1 MKIKEAIGYFTENLL
16 KAGVF
21 DPAFDTI
28 YIFEYVLS
36 YTRAQLNVFSDKE
49 LTNEEFATI
58 SQMIERRKNGE
69 PVQYILGH
77 WYFMGRKYFVD
88 YGVLIPRDDTE
99 VLVRECM
106 TLFDKNDDISILD
119 LCSGS
124 GIIAITLQKHFEEA
138 SVIAVEQS
146 ETAYGFLTK
155 NCSEN
160 DADVKCVNGDLY
172 DVHTEFDD
180 HSLDLIV
187 SNPPYII
194 TDEIKTLQSE
204 VQKEPALALDGGE
217 DGYDFYRG
225 IINLYAK
232 KLKIGGKIAFE
243 IGEGQYE
250 YIKNLLIDA
259 GFTQVTP
266 HLDLSSTVRAVT
278 AIYNS

>member
-1 MKIKEAIGYFTENLL
+1 MKIKEAISYFTENLL

-28 YIFEYVLS
+28 YIFEAVLS
-36 YTRAQLNVFSDKE
+36 YDRAQLKIFGEKELSDKD
-49 LTNEEFATI
+49 FSTI
-58 SQMIERRKNGE
+58 SSMVERRKNGE

-77 WYFMGRKYFVD
+77 WYFMGRKFFVD

-106 TLFDKNDDISILD
+106 TLFDKNSSPAILD

-124 GIIAITLQKHFEEA
+124 GIIAITLKKYFENA
-138 SVIAVEQS
+138 KV
-146 ETAYGFLTK
+146 TAIEKSDVAYSFLTK
-155 NCSEN
+155 NCGEN
-160 DADVKCVNGDLY
+160 DTNIKCINGDLY
-172 DVHTEFDD
+172 DVYADFADS
-180 HSLDLIV
+180 SLDLIV

-204 VQKEPALALDGGE
+204 VQKEPALALDGGK

-225 IINLYAK
+225 IIKLYSK
-232 KLKIGGKIAFE
+232 KLRNGGKIAFE
-243 IGEGQYE
+243 IGEGQYD
-250 YIKNLLIDA
+250 YIKELLENA
-259 GFTQVTP
+259 GFSSVTP
-266 HLDLSSTVRAVT
+266 YLDLGSTIRCVT

>member
-1 MKIKEAIGYFTENLL
+1 MKIKEAISYFTENLL

-36 YTRAQLNVFSDKE
+36 YSRAQLNIFGDKE
-49 LTNEEFATI
+49 LSNDEFATI
-58 SQMIERRKNGE
+58 SKMVERRANGE

-77 WYFMGRKYFVD
+77 WFFMGRKYFVD

-106 TLFDKNDDISILD
+106 NLFDKNDSISILD

-124 GIIAITLQKHFEEA
+124 GIIAITLKKHFQNA
-138 SVIAVEQS
+138 KVTAVEKS
-146 ETAYGFLTK
+146 DIAYGFLTK

-160 DADVKCVNGDLY
+160 DAVIECVHGDLFDTY
-172 DVHTEFDD
+172 SHFDD
-180 HSLDLIV
+180 NSLDLIV

-194 TDEIKTLQSE
+194 SDEIATLQSE
-204 VQKEPALALDGGE
+204 VQKEPTLALDGGK

-225 IINLYAK
+225 IIKLYAK
-232 KLKIGGKIAFE
+232 KLKKGGKIAFE

-250 YIKNLLIDA
+250 YIKELLENA
-259 GFTQVTP
+259 GFDFVAP
-266 HLDLSSTVRAVT
+266 HLDLGSTVRAVT

>member
-1 MKIKEAIGYFTENLL
+1 MKIKEAISYFTENLL

-36 YTRAQLNVFSDKE
+36 FTRAQLNIFGDKE
-49 LTNEEFATI
+49 LSEKDFSTI
-58 SQMIERRKNGE
+58 SKMCDQRAKGE

-99 VLVRECM
+99 VVVRECM
-106 TLFDKNDDISILD
+106 TFFEKNDSPAILD

-124 GIIAITLQKHFEEA
+124 GIIAITLKKHFENA
-138 SVIAVEQS
+138 KVTAVEKS
-146 ETAYGFLTK
+146 EIAYGFLTK
-155 NCSEN
+155 NCDEN
-160 DADVKCVNGDLY
+160 DADINCINGDLY
-172 DVHTEFDD
+172 DVYADFADS
-180 HSLDLIV
+180 SLDLIV

-194 TDEIKTLQSE
+194 SDEIKTLQSE
-204 VQKEPALALDGGE
+204 VQKEPTLALDGGK

-225 IINLYAK
+225 IIRLYSK
-232 KLKIGGKIAFE
+232 KLKKGGKIAFE

-250 YIKNLLIDA
+250 YIKELLIEN
-259 GFTQVTP
+259 GFSSVTP
-266 HLDLSSTVRAVT
+266 HLDLSSTVRSVT

>member
-1 MKIKEAIGYFTENLL
+1 MKIKEAISYFTENLL

-36 YTRAQLNVFSDKE
+36 YTRTQLNIFSDRE
-49 LTNEEFATI
+49 LSDEEFSTI
-58 SQMIERRKNGE
+58 SKMIERRAKGE

-106 TLFDKNDDISILD
+106 TFFDKNDSPAILD

-124 GIIAITLQKHFEEA
+124 GIIAVTLKKHFQNA
-138 SVIAVEQS
+138 KVTAVEKS
-146 ETAYGFLTK
+146 DIAYSFLTK
-155 NCSEN
+155 NCDEN
-160 DADVKCVNGDLY
+160 DADINCINGDLY
-172 DVHTEFDD
+172 DVHADFADN
-180 HSLDLIV
+180 SLDLIV

-204 VQKEPALALDGGE
+204 VQKEPVLALDGGK

-225 IINLYAK
+225 IIKLYAK
-232 KLKIGGKIAFE
+232 KLKNGGKIAFE

-250 YIKNLLIDA
+250 YIKELLENS
-259 GFTQVTP
+259 GFSSVAP
-266 HLDLSSTVRAVT
+266 HLDLGSTIRCVT

>member
-1 MKIKEAIGYFTENLL
+1 MKIKEAISYFTENLL

-36 YTRAQLNVFSDKE
+36 YSRAQLNIFGDKE
-49 LTNEEFATI
+49 LSDEEFATI
-58 SQMIERRKNGE
+58 SKMCDRRANGE

-77 WYFMGRKYFVD
+77 WFFMGRKYFVD

-106 TLFDKNDDISILD
+106 TLFDKNDDIKILD

-124 GIIAITLQKHFEEA
+124 GIIAITLQKHFEKA
-138 SVIAVEQS
+138 KVTAVEKS
-146 ETAYGFLTK
+146 EIAYDFLLK

-160 DADVKCVNGDLY
+160 DAVVECLHGDL
-172 DVHTEFDD
+172 FDTYSNFAD
-180 HSLDLIV
+180 NSLDLIV

-194 TDEIKTLQSE
+194 SDEIKTLQSE
-204 VQKEPALALDGGE
+204 VQKEPALALDGGK

-225 IINLYAK
+225 IIKLYSK
-232 KLKIGGKIAFE
+232 KLKNGGKIAFE

-250 YIKNLLIDA
+250 YIKQLLEKA
-259 GFTQVTP
+259 GFDFVTP